1 MPQFDPSTFT
11 PQLFWLAVTFGVLF
25 FAMWRHAL
33 PRISD
38 ILETRRQRIS
48 DELEKAQA
56 FKSEA
61 EQVAAEYE
69 MALAEARDK
78 AAAALKQAGNDMA
91 AEAEQVAAEY
101 EKALGEARDKAAAAL
116 KQSGAEMAAEAAER
130 HESFGTELATRTGA
144 AEQRIAAARDEAL
157 GDIKTVAEE
166 VAGAATA
173 KLIGVELSPDQ
184 LRGAVEDAL
193 RRRE

>member
-11 PQLFWLAVTFGVLF
+11 PQLFWLLVTFAVLF
-25 FAMWRHAL
+25 VAVWRHAL
-33 PRISD
+33 PRISG
-38 ILETRRQRIS
+38 ILEARQQRIGN
-48 DELEKAQA
+48 DLEK
-56 FKSEA
+56 
-61 EQVAAEYE
+61 
-69 MALAEARDK
+69 
-78 AAAALKQAGNDMA
+78 AAALKV
-91 AEAEQVAAEY
+91 ETEQVAAEY
-101 EKALGEARDKAAAAL
+101 EKALAEARDRAAAAV
-116 KQSGAEMAAEAAER
+116 KQAGAEMAAEAAKR
-130 HESFGTELATRTGA
+130 HESFGKELAARTGE

-157 GDIKTVAEE
+157 GNIKTVAEE

>member
-11 PQLFWLAVTFGVLF
+11 PQLFWLVVTFTVLF
-25 FAMWRHAL
+25 VAMWRYAL

-38 ILETRRQRIS
+38 ILEARQQRIGS
-48 DELEKAQA
+48 DLEKAAA
-56 FKSEA
+56 FKAEA

-69 MALAEARDK
+69 KALAEARDK
-78 AAAALKQAGNDMA
+78 AAAALKQAG
-91 AEAEQVAAEY
+91 
-101 EKALGEARDKAAAAL
+101 
-116 KQSGAEMAAEAAER
+116 AEMAAEAAKR
-130 HESFGTELATRTGA
+130 HESFGKELAARTGE

-157 GDIKTVAEE
+157 GNIKTVAEE

-173 KLIGVELSPDQ
+173 KLIGVELSPDR
-184 LRGAVEDAL
+184 LRGAVEDVL

>member
-11 PQLFWLAVTFGVLF
+11 PQLFWLAVTFAALF
-25 FAMWRHAL
+25 FAMSRHAL

-38 ILETRRQRIS
+38 ILETRRQRIG

-56 FKSEA
+56 LKAEA

-91 AEAEQVAAEY
+91 AEA
-101 EKALGEARDKAAAAL
+101 LR
-116 KQSGAEMAAEAAER
+116 R
-130 HESFGTELATRTGA
+130 HESFGKELAVRTGE
-144 AEQRIAAARDEAL
+144 AEQRIAAARDEAI
-157 GDIKTVAEE
+157 GSIKTVAEE
-166 VAGAATA
+166 TAGAATA

-184 LRGAVEDAL
+184 LRDAVEDVL
-193 RRRE
+193 RRRG